1 MKRFKQILLLLSA
14 VLPTV
19 YTAITVFFILPDTV
33 AAHFGAN
40 GTPDRYGSRYEAF
53 LLPAIILFINIVYFL
68 FRKFAVKSSTDDNS
82 RTARHLDIV
91 DTTVLCVNIILNA
104 VCVMVL
110 ILMKHPAMMTNA
122 ENLIFP
128 IIATVIGVMFVMI
141 GNIMPKT
148 KPNSFVGIRL
158 SWCMDS
164 DEHWYIA
171 NRAGGIAM
179 VISGIATIVSGLIF
193 RSGYYIIG
201 MLIALIISLTVA
213 TVYSY
218 VIIKK
223 QK

>member
-1 MKRFKQILLLLSA
+1 MKKFKRVLLWLSA

-19 YTAITVFFILPDTV
+19 YTAIAVFFLLPETV

-40 GTPDRYGSRYEAF
+40 GIPDRYGSKYEAF
-53 LLPAIILFINIVYFL
+53 LLPAIILFTSIVYFL
-68 FRKFAVKSSTDDNS
+68 FRKFAVRSSTDDNS

-171 NRAGGIAM
+171 NRAGGIAL
-179 VISGIATIVSGLIF
+179 VFSGIVTIISGLVL
-193 RSGYYIIG
+193 RSGYYVVG
-201 MLIALIISLTVA
+201 MIIALIVSLTVA

-223 QK
+223 EK